1 MNVLITADYRAPS
14 SGNFI
19 ASLLELAERMRDAG
33 NNTYFL
39 FPDNGKDGYTWSKW
53 LETNGFQVWLM
64 SMDAGENEKVAF
76 LEQIVSEH
84 KIDLIHS
91 HFGIFHRILLTRRK
105 DLHNVKVLFHDHM
118 DFSPEGNLHKQKL
131 RTLIWS
137 GLYRL
142 RDVGVVSVMERK
154 QKSYLLMPR
163 KRNWYVPNGLSLRRN
178 VPRELTRE
186 ERRTQLGIGEDQKLC
201 LFLGWD
207 MYRKGVDIAV
217 KAVAELRKKD
227 PTVHLGLVGFGGQPS
242 EQALN
247 WIRERTGSEPLCD
260 WIHFFPSTEDMF
272 SYHRAADAYLSASRK
287 EAFSYGILEAISQNV
302 PVVVSNIEGTAWAK
316 EYDKCL
322 CYSVEDAHAC
332 ANAIEAS
339 LSRREEHSN
348 KDALLERYGIN
359 IWCKEIIEI
368 YQHLLR
374 GKNETFGSGKNKY
387 YRTCIQGGTLSSPVH
402 RQHSDPDL

>member
-19 ASLLELAERMRDAG
+19 ASLLELAESMRYAG
-33 NNTYFL
+33 HGICFL
-39 FPDNGKDGYTWSKW
+39 FPDNGKGGYSWSAW
-53 LETNGFQVWLM
+53 LAENGFSVQLM
-64 SMDAGENEKVAF
+64 DMALSEKEKVAI
-76 LEQIVSEH
+76 LEKIVADN

-91 HFGIFHRILLTRRK
+91 HFGFCHRILLTRQK
-105 DLHNVKVLFHDHM
+105 DLHNVKMLFHDHM
-118 DFSPEGNLHKQKL
+118 DFSPEGNLRKQKL

-142 RDVGVVSVMERK
+142 KGVGVVSVMERK
-154 QKSYLLMPR
+154 QKSYLLMPG
-163 KRNWYVPNGLSLRRN
+163 KRNWYVPNALSLRRN
-178 VPRELTRE
+178 VPRELTRA
-186 ERRTQLGIGEDQKLC
+186 ERRAQLGIGENQKLC

-217 KAVAELRKKD
+217 KAVADLREKD
-227 PTVHLGLVGFGGQPS
+227 PSVHLGLVGFGGQPS

-247 WIRERTGSEPLCD
+247 WIRERTGIEPLCD

-302 PVVVSNIEGTAWAK
+302 PVVVSDIEGTAWAK
-316 EYDKCL
+316 EYSKCL

-332 ANAIEAS
+332 ADAIETS
-339 LSRREEHSN
+339 LSRRAEPSN
-348 KDALLERYGIN
+348 KDVLLERYGIDT
-359 IWCKEIIEI
+359 WCRDMMKI
-368 YQHLLR
+368 YQHLL
-374 GKNETFGSGKNKY
+374 
-387 YRTCIQGGTLSSPVH
+387 
-402 RQHSDPDL
+402 